1 MERLE
6 QLTNKQLW
14 LIFGSLVVILV
25 VPFYVF
31 FVGPQ
36 RQAIAESRQRI
47 ASVQQEIR
55 ENNRIARSRGE
66 LLRKNKELQ
75 EKLAQLKG
83 QLPTDKEVESLLRA
97 MANFAQQLGLDVRLW
112 KRAQNVYDES
122 GLYQRIP
129 VEVELVGGY
138 HHVGYFFDRIS
149 KLERIVNIEDI
160 QMAMPQ
166 KGHQSD
172 AGATGEIVTQC
183 RATTF
188 GAVDPEVAKR
198 MAEEKKAKQKSN
210 AGKK

>member
-14 LIFGSLVVILV
+14 LIFGSLVVILI

-36 RQAIAESRQRI
+36 RQAIIESRQRI

-66 LLRKNKELQ
+66 LVRKNKELQ
-75 EKLAQLKG
+75 EKLARLKG

-112 KRAQNVYDES
+112 KRSQNVYDES

-160 QMAMPQ
+160 QMSLPPQ
-166 KGHQSD
+166 GRQKD
-172 AGATGEIVTQC
+172 AVPTGEILTQC

-210 AGKK
+210 AARK

>member
-55 ENNRIARSRGE
+55 DNNRIARSRGE

-75 EKLAQLKG
+75 EKLTQLKG

-166 KGHQSD
+166 QGRQSD
-172 AGATGEIVTQC
+172 VGVTGEIVTQC

-188 GAVDPEVAKR
+188 GAVDPEVAQR

-210 AGKK
+210 AAKK